1 MKLSGYLYHQGTYT
15 SQASSE
21 KCANFLPFTGVKLLK
36 VNCMAPKQMKV
47 GQTLAPYR
55 SIADQI
61 YESLKSNIINGEV
74 KPGER
79 LSEAEL
85 ASSFSASRTPVREAF
100 LRLEQDYLVE
110 RVAQA
115 GVRVPIINR
124 ESIEDLYAMRSVLEA
139 YAIELACDR
148 ITPEEITTMKQIR
161 AQAFELLKSSESSR
175 DYVLK
180 RFLELNSIFHE
191 TIYQA
196 TGSQF
201 LIKVINNLR
210 AIVMSMRAKSI
221 QADQAWQEVWDE
233 HSRLIE
239 YLEHGEKESAI
250 QLIKKH
256 VANAASQAVEVVRTE
271 AGDTA
276 GTL

>member
-1 MKLSGYLYHQGTYT
+1 MT
-15 SQASSE
+15 
-21 KCANFLPFTGVKLLK
+21 
-36 VNCMAPKQMKV
+36 PKQMKI
-47 GQTLAPYR
+47 GQSLEPYR

-85 ASSFSASRTPVREAF
+85 ASRFSASRTPVREAF
-100 LRLEQDYLVE
+100 LRLEQDHLVE

-115 GVRVPIINR
+115 GVRVPIFNR

-148 ITPEEITTMKQIR
+148 ITAEQITTMKQIR
-161 AQAFELLKSSESSR
+161 AQAVELLKSSESSR
-175 DYVLK
+175 DYVLR

-221 QADQAWQEVWDE
+221 QADQAWKEVWDE
-233 HSRLIE
+233 HSRLIDH
-239 YLEHGEKESAI
+239 LERGEKESAI

-271 AGDTA
+271 AGE
-276 GTL
+276 GNETL

>member
-1 MKLSGYLYHQGTYT
+1 
-15 SQASSE
+15 
-21 KCANFLPFTGVKLLK
+21 
-36 VNCMAPKQMKV
+36 MAPKQMKV

-221 QADQAWQEVWDE
+221 QADQAWQEVWAE